1 MEPGYQKTAI
11 FTKCD
16 KIVFDKSNQIP
27 GLRMLKP
34 TQSDQI
40 QRNLRADLKADQI
53 TSGSSDY
60 PFGKEGDYLSLQIDN
75 ISTSGRILIV

>member
-1 MEPGYQKTAI
+1 
-11 FTKCD
+11 
-16 KIVFDKSNQIP
+16 
-27 GLRMLKP
+27 MLKP